1 MTKNRVLH
9 RWDPV
14 VSKILGAACVKY
26 GNHVDYDRLAG
37 DARISAS
44 TLRRRMNEPDN
55 LSLGELVSLSRALGL
70 NLVVRLEKPG
80 E

>member
-14 VSKILGAACVKY
+14 VSKIMGDAYVKY
-26 GNHVDYDRLAG
+26 GNHMDYDRLAS

-44 TLRRRMNEPDN
+44 TLRRRMNKPDD
-55 LSLGELVSLSRALGL
+55 LSLGELVSLSRALDL